1 MSLANTQGTQLALSL
16 LCDVSARNN
25 GQVWEFT
32 IHCYATNV
40 TEQRSTAS
48 QSQCCQLGF
57 FEAEIVILFA
67 FLTPLASFIFE
78 KPNEFGFF

>member
-1 MSLANTQGTQLALSL
+1 
-16 LCDVSARNN
+16 
-25 GQVWEFT
+25 
-32 IHCYATNV
+32 
-40 TEQRSTAS
+40 
-48 QSQCCQLGF
+48 LGF